1 MTANFEIWVQ
11 PHEHM
16 GRPFEAERLTEV
28 KALTFDAAVRYWR
41 SINRMPEKI
50 VKDEGLWFY
59 YGYQLFETED
69 AAKEFVLSK

>member
-1 MTANFEIWVQ
+1 MTKEIEIWVQ
-11 PHEHM
+11 PHEHR
-16 GRPFEAERLTEV
+16 GRPSPAERLTVV

-59 YGYQLFETED
+59 YGYRLFETED
-69 AAKEFVLSK
+69 AANEFALNG